1 MSQAGREARAPADA
15 DAGPIPLGRIR
26 PEAVELTRDEVV
38 ESLFREHYEGLL
50 RLSYC
55 LLGDRCSAEDVV
67 MEAFCSL
74 QSHWSTLRDRTAPL
88 GYLRV
93 CVLNLSRSRIRALV
107 RERSR
112 PGWLEPSPPPDTS
125 VSVIE
130 RDEAHR
136 LVEAVR
142 ALPRRQCEVIVCRYF
157 LELSEAETAS
167 LLGLST
173 GSVKRHA
180 HRARATLST
189 TLEETR

>member
-1 MSQAGREARAPADA
+1 MSQAGCDADERHSEAPVREAAP
-15 DAGPIPLGRIR
+15 
-26 PEAVELTRDEVV
+26 EVVELTRDEIV

-55 LLGDRCSAEDVV
+55 ILGDRCSAEDVV

-74 QSHWSTLRDRTAPL
+74 HTHWSTLRDRASPV

-93 CVLNLSRSRIRALV
+93 SVLNLSRSRIRALV
-107 RERSR
+107 RERTR
-112 PGWLEPSPPPDTS
+112 TGWADPPPVLDTS

-142 ALPRRQCEVIVCRYF
+142 SLPRRQCEVIVCRYF
-157 LELSEAETAS
+157 LELSEAETAA
-167 LLGLST
+167 LLGMST

-180 HRARATLST
+180 HRARAALST
-189 TLEETR
+189 SMEVTR